1 MTIFDH
7 NWFKAGYNL
16 IFCLNR
22 YGLDDVKLYYFLLQI
37 EFRDQRERD
46 RNARHVDVLPGE
58 YLLYVYRTRKYVR
71 GRHQGGP
78 ITLKG

>member
-46 RNARHVDVLPGE
+46 RNARHVDVLSGE
-58 YLLYVYRTRKYVR
+58 YLLFVYRTRRVR
-71 GRHQGGP
+71 AGP
-78 ITLKG
+78 KSRGTL